1 MSSNLLKPLSH
12 HKAKKDSIS
21 IRSNQDQVCQKAE
34 SSSWLN
40 KDRLAGLREEPLKRP
55 HSIIVAM
62 AATETL
68 RGGPS
73 ISYSSIVFSMGILL
87 WFKNDCPS
95 TCRPTQNTTRTHK
108 EDIKMCCVMYMC
120 VKTNTYAHLFAYT
133 NIQMHGTLLLSTVSG
148 PFASFLS
155 LTFLFA
161 LLALFS
167 CPTSRFFRPLASFLS
182 TSMTVILLHI
192 CSGSLRLSVVMNLL
206 APNFSYQLPPSFGL
220 LRSGTTP
227 CVSLCF

>member
-1 MSSNLLKPLSH
+1 LKPLSH

-167 CPTSRFFRPLASFLS
+167 CPTSLVLSASRFISLNSYDCHTFTYLVLITPPLSGDEFTGSKFLVSSAPFFRLVTLWYD
-182 TSMTVILLHI
+182 
-192 CSGSLRLSVVMNLL
+192 SLYFSLLL
-206 APNFSYQLPPSFGL
+206 A
-220 LRSGTTP
+220 
-227 CVSLCF
+227 